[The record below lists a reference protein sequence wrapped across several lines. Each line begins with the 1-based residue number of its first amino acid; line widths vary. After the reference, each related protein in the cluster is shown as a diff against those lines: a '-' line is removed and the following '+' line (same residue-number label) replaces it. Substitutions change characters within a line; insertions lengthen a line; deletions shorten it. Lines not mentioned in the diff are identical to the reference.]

1 MLYHRGNL
9 NMVKADIIEDVKK
22 ILMSLKEEER
32 RLFSRV
38 IKIERDNLH
47 LQKPKVKDDIL
58 KAVREVIK

>member
-1 MLYHRGNL
+1 
-9 NMVKADIIEDVKK
+9 MVKADIIEDVKK